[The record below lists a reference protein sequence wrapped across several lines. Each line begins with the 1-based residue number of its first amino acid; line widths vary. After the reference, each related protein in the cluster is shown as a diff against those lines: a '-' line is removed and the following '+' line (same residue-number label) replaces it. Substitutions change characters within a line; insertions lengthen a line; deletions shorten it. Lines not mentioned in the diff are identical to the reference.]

1 MSYSQQSYIF
11 ISFYCNIHFTLYLYS
26 GNQIIPV
33 WCIILQW
40 NQSILE
46 WCIQWDQSI
55 IKWCKTILEF
65 PQRISCLLFNSWSC
79 SHQQTTVA
87 FIHSLAGETWKADDF
102 VMTPEAKLGHTCQWH
117 HRHLV
122 GDRPWH
128 PCSHVNQICLTKR

>member
-1 MSYSQQSYIF
+1 MLNWNCELISTIIVF
-11 ISFYCNIHFTLYLYS
+11 ISFYCNIHLTLYLYS
-26 GNQIIPV
+26 V
-33 WCIILQW
+33 T
-40 NQSILE
+40 QSILE
-46 WCIQWDQSI
+46 WCLQWDQSI

-87 FIHSLAGETWKADDF
+87 FIHSLTGETWKADDF
-102 VMTPEAKLGHTCQWH
+102 VMTPEANLGHTCQWH

-128 PCSHVNQICLTKR
+128 PCSHVNQIYLTKR